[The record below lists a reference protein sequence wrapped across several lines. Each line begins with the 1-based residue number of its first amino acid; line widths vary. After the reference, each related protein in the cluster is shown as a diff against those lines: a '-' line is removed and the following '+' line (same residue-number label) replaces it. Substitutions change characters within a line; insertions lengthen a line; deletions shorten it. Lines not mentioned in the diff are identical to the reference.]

1 MIATCGVGPMRTR
14 IVTWLR
20 PFILPLIILGS
31 LGLVMASAP
40 QTRIN
45 EKSCHGLHAGIRVD
59 FVRRYEPFTQP
70 SYVMISFVLLNDDDK
85 PLDTSE
91 ASWRLIIDGREVGD
105 SGIVF
110 GNGLGPIGG
119 WKTLNPGATAEF
131 SKGLDADKYF
141 PEPHRYKLSWK
152 GRGFQSPAVEVIVP
166 PSRG

>member
-1 MIATCGVGPMRTR
+1 MRTR
-14 IVTWLR
+14 LR
-20 PFILPLIILGS
+20 TFILTLITLGA
-31 LGLVMASAP
+31 LGLVRARQSAP
-40 QTRIN
+40 QTRGN
-45 EKSCHGLHAGIRVD
+45 EKSCRGLHAGIRVE

-131 SKGLDADKYF
+131 RKGFGADKYDLNRRTG
-141 PEPHRYKLSWK
+141 PDAKRIPKHIPLLRLATRSLSSGRKL
-152 GRGFQSPAVEVIVP
+152 
-166 PSRG
+166 